1 MGSLAPLIGNL
12 TASAI
17 KPRAVSVVTNP
28 PQNVQNS
35 MNSITPVG
43 YGDGSTIGGRVKE
56 QYGKRNGET
65 KFMAK

>member
-28 PQNVQNS
+28 PQNVPTEQYR
-35 MNSITPVG
+35 TPVG